1 MDEDGDVARSLPHDL
16 QTPAE
21 ADPYE
26 HPSSDMVVF
35 PDENVADSVDSSHG
49 GEKAGSNDKT
59 FAEKKRE
66 EEEKEDEESKKR
78 RVYHGCDFG
87 EEIELKFDFYV

>member
-1 MDEDGDVARSLPHDL
+1 MDKDGETASSFPEVP

-21 ADPYE
+21 ADPL
-26 HPSSDMVVF
+26 VVF
-35 PDENVADSVDSSHG
+35 PDENVADSIDSSHG